1 MIIIDKWKLF
11 WTKTKNIHAGFLK
24 MLDLLR
30 HFELL
35 MRKKL
40 SMHIQTQVTRIVNNQ
55 EDQTLVIKDYFQG
68 NFVWQTIAIKIGPT
82 LIFPLKTH
90 WLNKL

>member
-1 MIIIDKWKLF
+1 
-11 WTKTKNIHAGFLK
+11 
-24 MLDLLR
+24 
-30 HFELL
+30 
-35 MRKKL
+35 
-40 SMHIQTQVTRIVNNQ
+40 MHIQTQVTRIVNNQ

-68 NFVWQTIAIKIGPT
+68 NFVWQTIAIKIDPT